1 MQKRK
6 RKPATV
12 TLSADQE
19 ERLAQRASDLAVE
32 KLYAAVGKT
41 AVKRIMLIVG
51 LGVSALVSVIIA
63 KVFSTS

>member
-12 TLSADQE
+12 TL
-19 ERLAQRASDLAVE
+19 SDLAVE